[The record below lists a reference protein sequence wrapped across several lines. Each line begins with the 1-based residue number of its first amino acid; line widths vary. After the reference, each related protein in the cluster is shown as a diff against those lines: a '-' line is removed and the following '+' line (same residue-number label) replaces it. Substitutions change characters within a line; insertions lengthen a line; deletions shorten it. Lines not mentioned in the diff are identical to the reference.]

1 MTHRKTLL
9 AAVMTVPLFLAACGS
24 DEEGSTDAS
33 STSASSEA
41 TQSKDGS
48 ETAASGESSAAPSSS
63 EGQDPAKDPQDSAQG
78 EQSDQSQEG
87 SPAPANGE
95 GQAPV
100 PAAAGTGSEEDR
112 QAITNLVYG
121 MDDGGDNVGAFLT
134 YTVDHSCSAYKERYG
149 GDETLRQQADE
160 AKNLTF
166 TQIGS
171 PKPTVTGVDNVQV
184 NGDSASADVSSDTST
199 ENLKFV
205 REGGSWMFCN

>member
-33 STSASSEA
+33 STSVSSGA
-41 TQSKDGS
+41 TQSESSS
-48 ETAASGESSAAPSSS
+48 ETAASGEPSAAPSGS
-63 EGQDPAKDPQDSAQG
+63 EGQDPAKDPAQG
-78 EQSDQSQEG
+78 EQSDQTQGG
-87 SPAPANGE
+87 SPTPANGE

-100 PAAAGTGSEEDR
+100 PAAGGTGSEEDR

-134 YTVDHSCSAYKERYG
+134 YTVDHSCTAYKERYG

-166 TQIGS
+166 TQVGS